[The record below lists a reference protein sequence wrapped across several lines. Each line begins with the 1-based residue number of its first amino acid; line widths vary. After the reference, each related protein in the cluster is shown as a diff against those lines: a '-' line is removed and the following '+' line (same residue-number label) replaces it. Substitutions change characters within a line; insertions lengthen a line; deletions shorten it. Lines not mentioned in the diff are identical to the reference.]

1 MLYFIQMPK
10 PLIIVLIVF
19 GIIFFLFI
27 LAGTG
32 LLWLSSKEFKPA
44 DRESVPVTPS
54 LSLRPARF
62 QPIELY
68 SWNIGYASLDEK
80 QDFFMDGGKGVR
92 PAGAGNVEENMWAI
106 QAYFSAVAPDI
117 IFLQE
122 VDVHSKRSYRVN
134 QVEYFSETWKGS
146 SAFALNFNC
155 RYVPIPV
162 FQAIGRVESGLLI
175 LNSYAASAAER
186 ISLPS
191 SFTWPTRIAQ
201 LKRCLLIQRIP
212 IQENGSSSKSD
223 FSPPPGAEL
232 VLVNLHLEAYDEGGV
247 GRIAQTKVLA
257 ELLKAEFEKGN
268 YVVAGGDFNQVFP
281 ALKDIFPIQQNEF
294 FTPGIVDDS
303 LFGEGWILAADPS
316 APSCRS
322 LDKPYDGNRSNHE
335 FYIID
340 GFILSPNVELIS
352 VQTQDLDF
360 RNSDHN
366 PVKLTFSLK

>member
-1 MLYFIQMPK
+1 MLDWMQK
-10 PLIIVLIVF
+10 PLIAALGVLGSVIFLVF
-19 GIIFFLFI
+19 V

-32 LLWLSSKEFKPA
+32 LLWLTSREYKPE
-44 DRESVPVTPS
+44 DREPVTVTPS
-54 LSLRPARF
+54 LSLKPARF

-92 PAGAGNVEENMWAI
+92 PSTARNVEENMWAI
-106 QAYFSAVAPDI
+106 QAYFAAVAPDI

-122 VDVHSKRSYRVN
+122 VDVNSKRSYRVN
-134 QVEYFSETWKGS
+134 QAEYFSETWKGS
-146 SAFALNFNC
+146 SAFALNFNA
-155 RYVPIPV
+155 RFVPVP
-162 FQAIGRVESGLLI
+162 FPHFIGKVESGLLT
-175 LNSYAASAAER
+175 LNSYGSSGAER
-186 ISLPS
+186 LSLPS
-191 SFTWPTRIAQ
+191 SFTWPERIAQ
-201 LKRCLLIQRIP
+201 LKRCLLVQRVP
-212 IQENGSSSKSD
+212 VQENGVNGAGAGYT
-223 FSPPPGAEL
+223 PPPGAEL

-247 GRIAQTKVLA
+247 GRVAQTRFLA
-257 ELLKAEFEKGN
+257 DFLNAEYAKGN

-281 ALKDIFPIQQNEF
+281 ALKDAFPIVENEF
-294 FTPGIVDDS
+294 FTPGVVDAS
-303 LFGEGWILAADPS
+303 LFGEGWVLAADAS

-322 LDKPYDGNRSNHE
+322 LDKPYNGAREGHQ

-360 RNSDHN
+360 KNSDHN